1 MASAS
6 YAIGVRLLAL
16 DIGERRIGLAV
27 SDVSGTLARP
37 LHTLVRRGSVDE
49 AVNAVVDTIH
59 QLQADDDGL
68 DRVVVGMPTRL
79 DGTSNEQTAR
89 VRAFVERLRARTALP
104 LSYQDERLTSREAER
119 KLALRE
125 SDWRKRKLRLD
136 AAAAAVILQDY
147 LDEAGE
153 RP

>member
-1 MASAS
+1 M
-6 YAIGVRLLAL
+6 RLLAL
-16 DIGERRIGLAV
+16 DVGERRIGLAV

-37 LHTLVRRGSVDE
+37 LHTLDRRGSVEE
-49 AVNAVVDTIH
+49 AVNAVVDTIY
-59 QLQADDDGL
+59 QLQVDDDGL
-68 DRVVVGMPTRL
+68 DGIVVGLPKRL

-89 VRAFVERLRARTALP
+89 VRAFAERLGARTTLP

-147 LDEAGE
+147 LDEAGG

>member
-1 MASAS
+1 M
-6 YAIGVRLLAL
+6 RLLAL
-16 DIGERRIGLAV
+16 DVGERRIGLAV

-37 LHTLVRRGSVDE
+37 LHTLARRGSVEE

-68 DRVVVGMPTRL
+68 DGIVVGLPQRL

-89 VRAFVERLRARTALP
+89 VRAFAERLGARTTLP

-147 LDEAGE
+147 LNEAGG